1 MGGSEGR
8 RRVRCTRWIAAA
20 GLTLAAA
27 GCQPRAVI
35 EQIGVPGLRTEATV
49 TDVVLRDV
57 YLDVLLDSPFWS
69 LRYFFPASEI
79 CRRIL
84 APQASVTYVSL
95 GPWGEIQD
103 ARKERCVPA
112 GIGSLQTWRNR
123 KPRPRS
129 SSPIP
134 RRPANFR
141 IVHRDEDYAFAR
153 GFFPLAG
160 AIGWTGGVDT
170 IGVIPNTEPCRPLI
184 EGGTASMEF
193 RPVGPEPFRLV
204 SAAGTCPL
212 AGFIQPPSN
221 RQNPPDG

>member
-1 MGGSEGR
+1 M
-8 RRVRCTRWIAAA
+8 
-20 GLTLAAA
+20 
-27 GCQPRAVI
+27 
-35 EQIGVPGLRTEATV
+35 PGLRTEATV

-57 YLDVLLDSPFWS
+57 YLDVLLESPFWS

-103 ARKERCVPA
+103 VQKERCVPA

-129 SSPIP
+129 RSPIP
-134 RRPANFR
+134 RRQASFR
-141 IVHRDEDYAFAR
+141 IVHLDEAYAFAR
-153 GFFPLAG
+153 GFFPLAS
-160 AIGWTGGVDT
+160 AIGWTGGNDT
-170 IGVIPNTEPCRPLI
+170 IGVIPNTEACRPLI

-212 AGFIQPPSN
+212 AGFIQPLSN
-221 RQNPPDG
+221 RENPPNG